1 MMGTRWE
8 DLRKRLVADFIHDR
22 DNYENMNAHCDAWA
36 AYIDGIEKD
45 RDSWKS
51 DRDMFVNAWCR
62 ELGTIINKTHLI
74 DALVLTTREI
84 VEALKFHPRAAKLM
98 KKKKNFLV
106 VAEDEPYFEA
116 VYCVI
121 RSSETLKGTWTEE
134 DERIYKSMMGRLLI
148 RHGQEAMGYRE
159 VKP

>member
-1 MMGTRWE
+1 
-8 DLRKRLVADFIHDR
+8 
-22 DNYENMNAHCDAWA
+22 
-36 AYIDGIEKD
+36 
-45 RDSWKS
+45 
-51 DRDMFVNAWCR
+51 
-62 ELGTIINKTHLI
+62 
-74 DALVLTTREI
+74 
-84 VEALKFHPRAAKLM
+84 M